1 MLSPSS
7 AIHPVGNLL
16 MITMDS
22 SVFQHLYRALSDGKL
37 YRIDLKVYFGK
48 QNVSIEVLTFFEIT
62 ELEACQATV

>member
-1 MLSPSS
+1 
-7 AIHPVGNLL
+7 